1 MNNFTNEHE
10 ILRKAITVIKR
21 ETGIRINIVENEV
34 LKKENGY
41 VDAVIQIQP
50 HDITLYVEV
59 KKWAANKNIGAI
71 INQIKNI
78 GGPGKGLL
86 VADYINP
93 NMADKLKN
101 ADVQFLDTVGNA
113 YINQKQILY
122 IYIKGN
128 KPKRDAN
135 KTGRIKTDKAFQAS
149 GLKVIFA
156 FLKDRDLINA
166 PYRDIADY
174 AQVAL
179 GTVGWVIRDLQA
191 QGFILEGIKK
201 KTREPKKKREL
212 VKINLLV
219 DKWAEAYPLKLKEKY
234 KIGRFTTENT
244 EWWKKISIEKYH
256 GIWGGEIA
264 AAKYTHY
271 LNPKHGIVYI
281 KKQNMDALLK
291 TARLRKLEVN
301 EISNTEIEL
310 IEPFW
315 KEEKEVIANPKHNF
329 LAHPII
335 TYADL
340 IETGE
345 ARNLETAKRIR
356 DEYIN

>member
-1 MNNFTNEHE
+1 MTNMNNFTTKLE
-10 ILRKAITVIKR
+10 ILQKAITLIKQ
-21 ETGIRINIVENEV
+21 ETGIRINTVKDDAVN
-34 LKKENGY
+34 KENGY
-41 VDAVIQIQP
+41 VDAVIQIQA
-50 HDITLYVEV
+50 HDITLFVEV

-101 ADVQFLDTVGNA
+101 AEVQFLDTVGNA
-113 YINQKQILY
+113 YINQKPNLY

-128 KPKRDAN
+128 KPKIDAN
-135 KTGRIKTDKAFQAS
+135 KTERIKTGKAFQPS

-156 FLKDRDLINA
+156 FLKNKDLINA
-166 PYRDIADY
+166 PYRHIADN

-179 GTVGWVIRDLQA
+179 GTVGWVIRDLKA

-201 KTREPKKKREL
+201 KGREL
-212 VKINLLV
+212 TKINLLV

-234 KIGRFTTENT
+234 KIGKFTTENT
-244 EWWKKISIEKYH
+244 DWWEKIKIEQYH

-264 AAKYTHY
+264 AAKYSHY

-281 KKQNMDALLK
+281 KKKNMAALLK
-291 TARLRKLEVN
+291 TARLRKLEAY

-315 KEEKEVIANPKHNF
+315 KWEKEVIGNPKHNF

>member
-1 MNNFTNEHE
+1 MNNLTTEHE
-10 ILRKAITVIKR
+10 ILQKAINVLKQ
-21 ETGIRINIVENEV
+21 ETGIRINTAKDQV
-34 LKKENGY
+34 LNKENGY

-50 HDITLYVEV
+50 YDITMFVEV

-71 INQIKNI
+71 INQIKYI

-113 YINQKQILY
+113 YINQKQNLY

-128 KPKRDAN
+128 KPKIDAN
-135 KTGRIKTDKAFQAS
+135 KTEIIKTDKAFQPS

-156 FLKDRDLINA
+156 FLKNKNLINA
-166 PYRDIADY
+166 PYRDIADN

-179 GTVGWVIRDLQA
+179 GTVGWVIRDLKA

-201 KTREPKKKREL
+201 KEREL
-212 VKINLLV
+212 TKVNLLI
-219 DKWAEAYPLKLKEKY
+219 DKWVEAYPVKLKEKY
-234 KIGRFTTENT
+234 KIGKFTTENT
-244 EWWKKISIEKYH
+244 DWWKNLRIEQYH
-256 GIWGGEIA
+256 GNWGGEIA

-271 LNPKHGIVYI
+271 LNPKNGIVYI
-281 KKQNMDALLK
+281 KKQNMTALLK
-291 TARLRKLEVN
+291 AARLRKLELN
-301 EISNTEIEL
+301 EIRNTEIEL
-310 IEPFW
+310 VEPFW
-315 KEEKEVIANPKHNF
+315 KWEDKINNNVENKN
-329 LAHPII
+329 LTHPII

-340 IETGE
+340 VETGE
-345 ARNLETAKRIR
+345 ARNLDTARRIR
-356 DEYIN
+356 DEFIN